1 MKKLS
6 TLLTQRRALLQ
17 KVRLAN
23 LAFAYATLQQFQRC
37 IHRAQLT
44 GRVTLKHAAPQAERY
59 WASLTALDMNQSVIE
74 EHFSD
79 EGVMELADV
88 VSFMTANEALEITF
102 DLDDLSELFLVPLR
116 VELEREGIVID
127 RVGAEIEEPRRRE

>member
-6 TLLTQRRALLQ
+6 TLLNERRALLQ

-23 LAFAYATLQQFQRC
+23 LAYAYATLQQFLRC
-37 IHRAQLT
+37 IDRARLT

-79 EGVMELADV
+79 EGIMELADV
-88 VSFMTANEALEITF
+88 VSFLTANEALEITF
-102 DLDDLSELFLVPLR
+102 DLADLSEAFLVPLR
-116 VELEREGIVID
+116 TELEREGIVID
-127 RVGAEIEEPRRRE
+127 AASAEIEEPRRQE

>member
-6 TLLTQRRALLQ
+6 TLLTERRALLQ

-23 LAFAYATLQQFQRC
+23 LAFAYATLQQFSRC
-37 IHRAQLT
+37 INRAQLT
-44 GRVTLKHAAPQAERY
+44 GRVTLKHASPQAERY
-59 WASLTALDMNQSVIE
+59 WASLTALDMNQSIIE

-88 VSFMTANEALEITF
+88 VSFLTGNEALEITF
-102 DLDDLSELFLVPLR
+102 DLDDLSEMFLDPLR
-116 VELEREGIVID
+116 GELEREGIVID
-127 RVGAEIEEPRRRE
+127 RPNAEIEEPRRRE